1 MKDILDLIQQ
11 RKEEFARLPLFK
23 YLQDTSIHPRQR
35 LAFAP
40 ALSPMVM
47 GFGDLW
53 RYVFR
58 DELSTDQLQVLL
70 NLHTYEEEFHWRWIL
85 EDIPK
90 LGLDQNMRFSDSLKF
105 LWSEE
110 TQKTRR
116 VCPIIERYASQPN
129 PVQKLVIIQVSEAT
143 ANVFFSTTEEVIKE
157 LRIIT
162 KEEYKYFGYNHL
174 GKENDHY
181 INELEIVDYFKKIE
195 ITDFQKEAFISLV
208 DELFNVFIE
217 SMDELFVYLQKLEVE
232 RVLQQ
237 VA

>member
-1 MKDILDLIQQ
+1 MKEIFNLIQQ
-11 RKEEFARLPLFK
+11 RKEEFARLPLFQ
-23 YLQDTSIHPRQR
+23 YLQDTSIDPKER

-58 DELSTDQLQVLL
+58 EESSTDKLQILL
-70 NLHTYEEEFHWRWIL
+70 NKHTHEEEFHWRWIL

-129 PVQKLVIIQVSEAT
+129 PVQKLIAIQVSEAT
-143 ANVFFSTTEEVIKE
+143 ANIFFSATEEVIKE
-157 LRIIT
+157 LRAMT
-162 KEEYKYFGYNHL
+162 KQEYRYFGHNHL
-174 GKENDHY
+174 DKENNHI
-181 INELEIVDYFKKIE
+181 INTPEIVDYFHNIE
-195 ITDFQKEAFISLV
+195 LTESDKQYFVNLI
-208 DELFNVFIE
+208 DELFNVFTE
-217 SMDELFVYLQKLEVE
+217 SMDELFVYLQKLETE
-232 RVLQQ
+232 RVLQT
-237 VA
+237 A